1 MTKNEFIE
9 KIANLFGRKGRA
21 NLTYDEENVLM
32 IIYDETKQS
41 GYDSGY
47 DDGYDAGWIGG
58 LNCGGEEY

>member
-9 KIANLFGRKGRA
+9 NIANLFGRKGRA

-41 GYDSGY
+41 G
-47 DDGYDAGWIGG
+47 
-58 LNCGGEEY
+58 